1 MNRTFRVDDTRETRV
16 GPSYAG
22 GKIMKKSLTKGELEM
37 LSKILQKKVAYVK
50 NAATRG
56 KSESRA
62 VKAAEADVD
71 RLCKL
76 LGIDKEKIYD

>member
-1 MNRTFRVDDTRETRV
+1 
-16 GPSYAG
+16 
-22 GKIMKKSLTKGELEM
+22 MKKSLTKGELEM